1 MPHVKY
7 LFEAT
12 IGEILCRLPASSESL
27 KILCSRL
34 LKQHEIG
41 NTHQSWFYITSIRDE
56 HRQPCKILGSVLN
69 VFKEVSAGGHF
80 CLPLTFKKWE
90 YDASCQIYVS
100 LDDPKGEGSLI
111 SGFPRDPLKD
121 RTWRMTVPTTT
132 VFKNYPLTPVKLS
145 TGIF

>member
-12 IGEILCRLPASSESL
+12 IGEILCRLPAKSESL
-27 KILCSRL
+27 EKLCNRL
-34 LKQHEIG
+34 LKQHKIG
-41 NTHQSWFYITSIRDE
+41 NNHQSWFRITSIRDE
-56 HRQPCKILGSVLN
+56 RRQPCRILGSVRD
-69 VFKEVSAGGHF
+69 VFNAVSAGGHF

-121 RTWRMTVPTTT
+121 RTWRMIVPTLT
-132 VFKNYPLTPVKLS
+132 VFETYPLTPIKPT
-145 TGIF
+145 TGTF